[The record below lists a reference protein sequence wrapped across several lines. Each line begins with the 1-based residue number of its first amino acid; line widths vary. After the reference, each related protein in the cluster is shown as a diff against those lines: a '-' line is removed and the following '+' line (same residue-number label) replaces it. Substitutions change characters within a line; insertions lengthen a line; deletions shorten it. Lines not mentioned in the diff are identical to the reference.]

1 MSVVRLKRS
10 LFTLV
15 VNAILLFLVYLMA
28 MPYVFMV
35 TSSFK
40 PNSEIFSQPV
50 RILPKSLYLENYR
63 YLFSEYPFFRWYWN
77 TVLTTVIRTAISVFF
92 AALAGFAFAKYEFR
106 LKKPLFLL
114 VIASLMLPFQV
125 LLTPL
130 FIEMAAFRW
139 LDTYWGVIVPTA
151 VSPFFIFLMRQYMLG
166 VPDELIDAARIDGCS
181 EFGLF
186 WRVVAPIQKPAFAV
200 VGILAFTGAWTDFL
214 WPLIVLQSTKMFI
227 LNVGIA
233 TMFGPYRVPYGA
245 ILGGSTLATL
255 PVVLFFLLMQR
266 QFIAG
271 LTAGALKGM

>member
-1 MSVVRLKRS
+1 MSVARIRGLSIK
-10 LFTLV
+10 LI
-15 VNAILLFLVYLMA
+15 VNAILLALVYLMA
-28 MPYVFMV
+28 VPYVFMI

-40 PNSEIFSQPV
+40 PNSEIFAQPV

-63 YLFSEYPFFRWYWN
+63 YLFSEYPFWRWYWN
-77 TVLTTVIRTAISVFF
+77 TVFTTLIRTVISVFF

-114 VIASLMLPFQV
+114 VIVSIMLPFQV

-130 FIEMAAFRW
+130 FIEMAAFGW
-139 LDTYWGVIVPTA
+139 LDTYWGVIIPVA
-151 VSPFFIFLMRQYMLG
+151 ISPFFIFLMRQYMLG
-166 VPDELIDAARIDGCS
+166 VPDELMDAARIDGCS

-186 WRVVAPIQKPAFAV
+186 WRVVAPTQRPAFAV

-214 WPLIVLQSTKMFI
+214 WPLIVLQKTNMFV

-233 TMFGPYRVPYGA
+233 SMFGPYRVPYGA

-255 PVVLFFLLMQR
+255 PVVLFFLAMQR

-271 LTAGALKGM
+271 LTAGALKGV